1 MTFLLSNNPLAAT
14 QINPSAK
21 TCVMMES
28 QTAWKWKVRQTY
40 TSWLLQPP
48 PKGDFGVRSSKSR
61 LQYLPTHDSTDTR
74 NHHRNYSII
83 HHPPRSAPFF
93 CVISPILASLVKIFP
108 WLMMCHR
115 GDHYWT
121 TARCA
126 PQTWRTHHTRAWKY
140 IRARLSANTLGFPG
154 SFWMPHT

>member
-140 IRARLSANTLGFPG
+140 IRAWLSANTLGFPG